1 MKKALTVVLVLLLVL
16 SVVMFAACNG
26 NEQEQSPGGGNG
38 DNVGGGETPGG
49 DDVPGG
55 DVDPDLPGGDTD
67 PDDPFE
73 ECKHVF
79 GAWEVTVYP
88 SCESAGK
95 EERVCTLCG
104 EKEERAYGEPL
115 GHEWTEE
122 YYQDKAETCVA
133 DGAEAQ
139 RCLRCFAKR
148 GERAVASSGEHRY
161 SMESYDLSAG
171 VVTVVCDDC
180 GAEKTYGI
188 RSDGIKY
195 SVDEASGVAYAMG
208 VDADAF
214 TQDTFICIAPE
225 YQGKVVAGAVQK
237 PGKGSFW
244 SPYIVG
250 VIFDINADA
259 EGYEIENAFG
269 QGSIDERG
277 TLKFAVLHNEG
288 GVPVT
293 IGKKAFRET
302 GLRNFDFSNVVSIGD
317 NAFDGVPL
325 EGELVFD
332 EGLTEIGYSA
342 IRYAE
347 ITSVEFPDSLTTAD
361 RMAVRNCYKLTRVV
375 LGAGYSSACVDGCPG
390 LTEIVNGTSLSD
402 EELIAGKLSI
412 ASEKLRVIAPGEESR
427 LIEKDGFVF
436 YYDGEEAFLANYS
449 GSLADMFI
457 PESFT
462 AADGTEVTE
471 YDIAQYAFGNNGT
484 ARTGV
489 EMRSVFIPG
498 SVRTIRE
505 RAFNLVRT
513 LEVAVMQEG
522 VETIETNAFS
532 NCALATLR
540 LPRSLKEMGTY
551 AFSDNTELKEVYIP
565 SGIVG
570 RRAFQDC
577 TALESVTLGDGVTEI
592 SGYAF
597 RNCEAITNFVIP
609 DSVRMIAFDAFADT
623 SIIESEGGVLYV
635 GTWAVGIEK
644 GVTSVTLREGT
655 VGIAEYAFSGD
666 ENYGDS
672 DLTAITFNDG
682 LLYINDFVFW
692 KAPLVE
698 VTLPASLV
706 EVGQGIF
713 YDCTTLAAVNVPFAE
728 GALPEGWSEYW
739 NNECDATIVYATE
752 DASGNGAEGQI

>member
-1 MKKALTVVLVLLLVL
+1 MRKFAVWLIVLLLVL
-16 SVVMFAACNG
+16 SVVMLTACNESG
-26 NEQEQSPGGGNG
+26 NETGQQGGVSG
-38 DNVGGGETPGG
+38 DNADGEETPGG

-88 SCESAGK
+88 SCETAGK
-95 EERVCTLCG
+95 EERSCTLCG
-104 EKEERAYGEPL
+104 EREQRAYGEPL

-122 YYQDKAETCVA
+122 YYQDKAETCVT

-161 SMESYDLSAG
+161 SMESYDLDAG
-171 VVTVVCDDC
+171 IVTTVCDDC

-188 RSDGIKY
+188 RTDGIKY

-214 TQDTFICIAPE
+214 TQDTFICIASE
-225 YQGKVVAGAVQK
+225 YQGKVVVGAVQK

-250 VIFDINADA
+250 VIFDINANA
-259 EGYEIENAFG
+259 EGYEIENAFS
-269 QGSIDERG
+269 QGSVDRNG

-288 GVPVT
+288 DVPVT
-293 IGKKAFRET
+293 IGERAFYKT
-302 GLRNFDFSNVVSIGD
+302 GLRDFDFLNVVSLGD
-317 NAFDGVPL
+317 YAFASVPL

-332 EGLTEIGYSA
+332 EGLTEIGNSA
-342 IRYAE
+342 IQYAE

-361 RMAVRNCYKLTRVV
+361 RMAVSRCYKLTRIV
-375 LGAGYSSACVDGCPG
+375 LGADCSSKCVDGCPG

-402 EELIAGKLSI
+402 EELIGSFSSI
-412 ASEKLRVIAPGEESR
+412 ASEKIRMIAPGEESR
-427 LIEKDGFVF
+427 LTEKDGFVF

-471 YDIAQYAFGNNGT
+471 YDIAQYAFGNNGI

-498 SVRTIRE
+498 SVCTIRE

-540 LPRSLKEMGTY
+540 LPRSLKEIGTY
-551 AFSDNTELKEVYIP
+551 AFSDSTELKEVYIP

-577 TALESVTLGDGVTEI
+577 TALENVILGDGVTKI
-592 SGYAF
+592 SDYAF
-597 RNCEAITNFVIP
+597 AKTSLKKVTLNEGL
-609 DSVRMIAFDAFADT
+609 T
-623 SIIESEGGVLYV
+623 SIGEF
-635 GTWAVGIEK
+635 A
-644 GVTSVTLREGT
+644 
-655 VGIAEYAFSGD
+655 
-666 ENYGDS
+666 
-672 DLTAITFNDG
+672 
-682 LLYINDFVFW
+682 FW
-692 KAPLVE
+692 KTQLVE

-713 YDCTTLAAVNVPFAE
+713 YDCTTLVVVNVPFVE
-728 GALPEGWSEYW
+728 GSLPEGWSGHW
-739 NNECDATIVYATE
+739 NSQCNATIVYTIT
-752 DASGNGAEGQI
+752 DASGNGVQEQV